1 MKKAFN
7 CLFLLTVL
15 FGASIF
21 AQTTI
26 AVIDLEGI
34 GISGHCEKTQSGE
47 KRTPDDGHN
56 SFIFLAN

>member
-1 MKKAFN
+1 M
-7 CLFLLTVL
+7 LTVL
-15 FGASIF
+15 FGASSF

-26 AVIDLEGI
+26 ALLDLQGI
-34 GISGHCEKTQSGE
+34 GISGHCEKTQSGA